1 MHNWLRM
8 SLKILEII
16 CQNISRHAH
25 YTFRLSAFRDRNQS
39 IMHQCEVKYT
49 AKPKNSISDIL
60 LKASILTF
68 EKSQS
73 TKPNKCDDQ
82 ITFNSSSSSRL

>member
-1 MHNWLRM
+1 M

-16 CQNISRHAH
+16 CQNISRHGCSLFLL
-25 YTFRLSAFRDRNQS
+25 YDKITSIYRDRNQS

>member
-1 MHNWLRM
+1 
-8 SLKILEII
+8 
-16 CQNISRHAH
+16 
-25 YTFRLSAFRDRNQS
+25 
-39 IMHQCEVKYT
+39 MHQCEVKYT